1 MAGEQEQP
9 PDESYRLFIALE
21 VPEAV
26 RSALERVQLRLR
38 REVSGGGIRWARQ
51 DQLHLTLRFLGDV
64 EVGRVPE
71 LIQGLQRAC
80 GQFAAL
86 ELHAGGIGFFPSLR
100 RPRVIWAGATDTRE
114 RLGALAGAIAQATL
128 TFGAEPS
135 ETRFAGH
142 ITLGRIKDLSSA
154 EAAKLARAAGRETG
168 QCYGEWVASEIALIR
183 SQLAPSGSTYRRLAG
198 VPLGGGAA

>member
-1 MAGEQEQP
+1 MTGEREQP
-9 PDESYRLFIALE
+9 PEESYRLFIALE

-26 RSALERVQLRLR
+26 RSELERAQQRLR
-38 REVSGGGIRWARQ
+38 REVSGGVIRWARQ

-64 EVGRVPE
+64 EAGRVPE

-86 ELHAGGIGFFPSLR
+86 EMRAGGIGFFPSPQ

-114 RLGALAGAIAQATL
+114 RLTALAGAITQATL
-128 TFGAEPS
+128 TFCAEPS

-142 ITLGRIKDLSSA
+142 ITLGRIKDLSSV
-154 EAAKLARAAGRETG
+154 ARAAGRETG
-168 QCYGEWVASEIALIR
+168 RFYGEWVALEIALIR
-183 SQLAPSGSTYRRLAG
+183 SRLASSGSTYSRLAG
-198 VPLGGGAA
+198 VPLAGGGV